1 MTKIN
6 RSLENKVLKEWN
18 SLSSGLKFKQKNL
31 VSDYRDENY
40 ANINDIEYI
49 FGDIDNYY
57 APMLSSSLFNKGY
70 QRNHFR
76 DDKMHNIPVKLCH
89 I

>member
-1 MTKIN
+1 M
-6 RSLENKVLKEWN
+6 
-18 SLSSGLKFKQKNL
+18 

-57 APMLSSSLFNKGY
+57 APMLSSSLFNNGY

-76 DDKMHNIPVKLCH
+76 DDKMHNIPVKSYLDKIMPYLRKIIDENKVYEQKISDRH
-89 I
+89 RF

>member
-1 MTKIN
+1 M
-6 RSLENKVLKEWN
+6 LKELITISTN
-18 SLSSGLKFKQKNL
+18 LKLKRNNI
-31 VSDYRDENY
+31 VSHYRDENY